1 MARHRSRGREV
12 LLLLA
17 IVAVAVPAI
26 VLGSM
31 ALRSKKGAPL
41 VQSSASATALNS
53 GSPVAVTAKAQ
64 VCAAC
69 WGDGSPQ
76 PKVAGKATEENG
88 VQVLTVGLVGG
99 WYEPNLFTVKAD
111 LPVTVVFTG
120 RAEGC
125 LAEPEFPELGIKA
138 DLSSGA
144 ATVPLG
150 RLKHGTYTF
159 TCSMGVNEGRITVE

>member
-1 MARHRSRGREV
+1 MAKHRSRGLEV
-12 LLLLA
+12 LVLLA

-31 ALRSKKGAPL
+31 SLRSKRGAPMT
-41 VQSSASATALNS
+41 QSGASATAQS
-53 GSPVAVTAKAQ
+53 SPSPVAVTTKAQ
-64 VCAAC
+64 ICAAC
-69 WGDGSPQ
+69 WGDGAPQ
-76 PKVAGKATEENG
+76 PKVVGKAMEKDG

-99 WYEPNLFTVKAD
+99 WYEPNRFTVQAD

-138 DLSSGA
+138 DLSSGS

-150 RLKHGTYTF
+150 RLKQGTYTF
-159 TCSMGVNEGRITVE
+159 TCSMGVNEGRITAK